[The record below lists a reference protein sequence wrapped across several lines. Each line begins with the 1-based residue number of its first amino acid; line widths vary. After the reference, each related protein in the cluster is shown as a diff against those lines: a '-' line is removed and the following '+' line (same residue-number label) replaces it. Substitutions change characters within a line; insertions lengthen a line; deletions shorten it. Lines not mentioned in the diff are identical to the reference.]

1 LAIAR
6 KTWFIRLILGAKKV
20 KLTTVVII
28 VLLLQQLTAC
38 QADNSKD
45 HSSIPLWQLAD
56 NSSPCSKTVDNIRYY
71 GLNINWEIFKEAF
84 NEQYSLLLPNSR
96 QIKVISSAVKDD
108 VGGLKNITLTLE
120 GNTKAVLSINERA
133 IFGRVDAGRLIYSLT
148 TDDGCNQLFSY
159 EASGKKRLVNPN
171 DTYIRPLPDSKN
183 LMEPGS

>member
-1 LAIAR
+1 M
-6 KTWFIRLILGAKKV
+6 

-84 NEQYSLLLPNSR
+84 NEQYSLSLPNSR
-96 QIKVISSAVKDD
+96 QIKVVSSSVKGD
-108 VGGLKNITLTLE
+108 VEGLKNITLTLE

-133 IFGRVDAGRLIYSLT
+133 IFGRVDAGGLIYSLT
-148 TDDGCNQLFSY
+148 TDDGCYQLFSY